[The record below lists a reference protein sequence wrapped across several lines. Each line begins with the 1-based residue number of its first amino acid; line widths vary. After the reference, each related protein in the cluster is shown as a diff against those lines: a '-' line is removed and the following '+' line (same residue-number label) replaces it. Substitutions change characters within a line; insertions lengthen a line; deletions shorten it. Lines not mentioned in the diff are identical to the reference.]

1 VYILEIPS
9 DPNTIAYST
18 IGFGVAP
25 FRTAGREEKG
35 RVYLVGAAR
44 RRRRHGA
51 EPSPPRKEAR
61 GERGSTGEKRGGR
74 GGCASC
80 GKLSW

>member
-1 VYILEIPS
+1 MLEIPS

-25 FRTAGREEKG
+25 LRTAGREEKG
-35 RVYLVGAAR
+35 RAYLVGAR

-51 EPSPPRKEAR
+51 EPSPPRKEAKSERGVNR
-61 GERGSTGEKRGGR
+61 GER

-80 GKLSW
+80 GKLRW